1 MTKDNLN
8 NDDVDV
14 IENYN
19 NEANALQKV
28 ISVFNDLQP
37 DVRKRLLQTIAT
49 FYRIDVLG
57 GGSEVRKG
65 TSFPPYHTESS
76 LPTFSEDRTISP
88 KEFLLE
94 KKPQTD
100 VERVACLA
108 YYLTH
113 YRDKPH
119 FKTIDISKMNT
130 ESAQIKLS
138 NATMAV
144 NNAASYG
151 YLAQATKGHKQLSAA
166 GELFVRALPDR
177 HAAKEEMKRAR
188 PRRKSKTATTKKV

>member
-19 NEANALQKV
+19 DEANALQKV

-49 FYRIDVLG
+49 FYRIDVLEVD
-57 GGSEVRKG
+57 SAVRKG
-65 TSFPPYHTESS
+65 TSFPPYHTKSS

-144 NNAASYG
+144 NNAANYG

-177 HAAKEEMKRAR
+177 NAAKEEMKHAR